1 MGNQL
6 SKRRLLM
13 LLKLLYSKTDED
25 HHLSTAEIVDYF
37 RSQDI
42 VTDRR
47 TVKVDID
54 LLIDIGHDI
63 VVVKS
68 TQNKFFIGNRLF
80 EVPEVKL
87 LIDAVYASKSI
98 TKSKSENL
106 IEKLSSLLS
115 EDQSNK
121 LRKNLVISEQIK
133 PMNEVIYYSVDIINR
148 AIADNKQISFK
159 YYEYTPE
166 KKKVLKHCGYLYSF
180 SPYALLWNED
190 HYYAIGY
197 SEKYEKVTSF
207 RADRMCEVR
216 ICNAD
221 AIAPPTTFNIASYS
235 NEVFDMFSGCDSVV
249 ALKCENDLMKVI
261 VDRFGEDVETRSI
274 DEKHFCVT
282 TTVSVSPTFFGWVF
296 QFAGKIEI
304 ISPNEV
310 IEEYLKMFEK
320 ANIRGL

>member
-1 MGNQL
+1 
-6 SKRRLLM
+6 M
-13 LLKLLYSKTDED
+13 LLKLLYAKTDED
-25 HHLSTAEIVDYF
+25 HFLSTADIVDYF

-42 VTDRR
+42 VIDRR
-47 TVKVDID
+47 TVKADID
-54 LLIDIGHDI
+54 LLIDMGHDI

-115 EDQSNK
+115 GDQATK
-121 LRKNLVISEQIK
+121 LRKKLVISEQVK

-166 KKKVLKHCGYLYSF
+166 KKKALKHNGYLYAF

-197 SEKYEKVTSF
+197 SEKHKKVTAF
-207 RADRMCEVR
+207 RVDRMCEVR
-216 ICNAD
+216 ICDTD
-221 AIAPPTTFNIASYS
+221 AVLPSAPFDIAAYS
-235 NEVFDMFSGCDSVV
+235 NEVFDMFPGREVV
-249 ALKCENDLMKVI
+249 VTLKCENDLMKVI
-261 VDRFGEDVETRSI
+261 IDRFGEDVETTSI
-274 DEKHFCVT
+274 DDTHFQVT
-282 TTVSVSPTFFGWVF
+282 TRVSVSPTFLGWVF
-296 QFAGKIEI
+296 QFAGRIGI
-304 ISPNEV
+304 ISPNEIV
-310 IEEYLKMFEK
+310 EEYQAMLRK
-320 ANIRGL
+320 ASSAF